1 MFFHMPALLYT
12 ETNALYN
19 HKDVLARYGKK
30 PLLVTGSHSAVSSGA
45 QTDVTSILDEYGI
58 PYAVYNQIEEN
69 PSIET
74 VEKAAAF
81 GKEHKVDFV
90 IGIGGGSPLDAS
102 KAIALLINNP
112 DKNGSIFYNPDPH
125 LTALPVIAVPTTCG
139 TGSEVT
145 PYAILT
151 DHKNQTKRSISYRI
165 FPKAAFAD
173 PRYLKSAPLSLIR
186 NTAVDALGHLMES
199 YINAKATPY
208 SKMLCEYGMK
218 IWALT
223 EESLLK
229 GEFSSQ
235 DHKNLTIASTMA
247 GMAISHTGTS
257 LPHGMSYPITYHQGI
272 AHGCGVGVFLCSYAE
287 LSNNPELI
295 QTILN
300 LLGFPQISSLK
311 AFIGKLLTE
320 VRLKKKDME
329 ESIKALLENQDKLA
343 NCPYPVTKEIIE
355 KMYRDSITII
365 D

>member
-1 MFFHMPALLYT
+1 MFFHMPTLLYT

-19 HKDVLARYGKK
+19 HKDVLAQYGKK
-30 PLLVTGSHSAVSSGA
+30 ALLVTGNHSAASCGA
-45 QTDVTSILDEYGI
+45 QADVTGILDEYGI

-81 GKEHKVDFV
+81 GKEQQADFV
-90 IGIGGGSPLDAS
+90 IGIGGGSPMDAS
-102 KAIALLINNP
+102 KAIALLMNHP
-112 DKNGSIFYNPDPH
+112 DKDSSIFYIPRPD

-151 DHKNQTKRSISYRI
+151 DHKNQTKKSISYRI

-173 PRYLKSAPLSLIR
+173 PRYLKSAPLSVIR
-186 NTAVDALGHLMES
+186 NTAVDALGHLIES

-218 IWALT
+218 TWALT
-223 EESLLK
+223 EASLLK
-229 GEFSSQ
+229 GEFTST
-235 DHKNLTIASTMA
+235 DYNNLTIASTMA

-287 LSNNPELI
+287 LSNNQEII
-295 QTILN
+295 QAILN
-300 LLGFPQISSLK
+300 LLNFPQITCLK

-320 VRLKKKDME
+320 VRLNKKDME
-329 ESIKALLENQDKLA
+329 ESINALLENQDKLA
-343 NCPYPVTKEIIE
+343 SCPYPVTKEILE